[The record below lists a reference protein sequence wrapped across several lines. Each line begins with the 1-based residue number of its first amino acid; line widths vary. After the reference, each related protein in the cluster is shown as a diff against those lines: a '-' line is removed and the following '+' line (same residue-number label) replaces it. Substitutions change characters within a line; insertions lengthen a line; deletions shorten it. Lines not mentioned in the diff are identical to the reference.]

1 MDTGREQIDL
11 FLRRCDELMQSKFI
25 IADTKI
31 GELLQAIAASDLL
44 YAFFR
49 DITKDFDYP
58 AAKSKYM
65 NYAPYGK
72 MQKKLLFP
80 EDPAENL
87 AFIFCL
93 LMEFDNKTLDLGR
106 FLQEY
111 FYEDGSFYESF
122 YAFCNQVV
130 KPFRNAVKVMFCESF
145 EAPAPTAEVR
155 EEKSGKA
162 KKKGAYGSFS
172 VEEERKQLYASMLPD
187 AKKIDGMLLLNALER
202 AKDKS
207 LQAAL
212 LCGYIYFAQAVGRK
226 QAAEQASAEL
236 ENRKERL

>member
-58 AAKSKYM
+58 AAKNKYM
-65 NYAPYGK
+65 HYAPYGK
-72 MQKKLLFP
+72 TQKKLLFP
-80 EDPAENL
+80 EDPAEKL

-130 KPFRNAVKVMFCESF
+130 KPFKNAVRVMFSDSF
-145 EAPAPTAEVR
+145 ETASLTSETQNSESSKR
-155 EEKSGKA
+155 
-162 KKKGAYGSFS
+162 KKKGTYGCFS
-172 VEEERKQLYASMLPD
+172 VEEERRQLYSSLLPD
-187 AKKIDGMLLLNALER
+187 EKKVDGMLLLNALEK
-202 AKDKS
+202 AKDKA

-212 LCGYIYFAQAVGRK
+212 LCGYFYFAQAAGRK
-226 QAAEQASAEL
+226 QAAEQAAAEL
-236 ENRKERL
+236 EKRKERL

>member
-72 MQKKLLFP
+72 MQK
-80 EDPAENL
+80 N
-87 AFIFCL
+87 C
-93 LMEFDNKTLDLGR
+93 
-106 FLQEY
+106 
-111 FYEDGSFYESF
+111 
-122 YAFCNQVV
+122 C
-130 KPFRNAVKVMFCESF
+130 FRKIL
-145 EAPAPTAEVR
+145 
-155 EEKSGKA
+155 
-162 KKKGAYGSFS
+162 
-172 VEEERKQLYASMLPD
+172 RKILRS
-187 AKKIDGMLLLNALER
+187 
-202 AKDKS
+202 
-207 LQAAL
+207 
-212 LCGYIYFAQAVGRK
+212 YFAF
-226 QAAEQASAEL
+226 
-236 ENRKERL
+236 

>member
-72 MQKKLLFP
+72 TQKKLLFP
-80 EDPAENL
+80 EDPAEKL

-130 KPFRNAVKVMFCESF
+130 KPFKNAVKVMFSESF
-145 EAPAPTAEVR
+145 EAVPSSAEAQ
-155 EEKSGKA
+155 EEKHGKT
-162 KKKGAYGSFS
+162 KKKGTYGCFS

-187 AKKIDGMLLLNALER
+187 GKKVDGMLLLNALER
-202 AKDKS
+202 AKDKA

-226 QAAEQASAEL
+226 QAAELASAEL
-236 ENRKERL
+236 EKRKERL

>member
-58 AAKSKYM
+58 AAKDKYM

-72 MQKKLLFP
+72 TQKKLLFP
-80 EDPAENL
+80 QDPAEKL

-93 LMEFDNKTLDLGR
+93 LMEFDNKTMDLSR

-130 KPFRNAVKVMFCESF
+130 KPFKNAVKVMFREPHPLREGELS
-145 EAPAPTAEVR
+145 AER
-155 EEKSGKA
+155 EEAEMRKNGGTSA
-162 KKKGAYGSFS
+162 CFC
-172 VEEERKQLYASMLPD
+172 VETERKALYASALSD
-187 AKKIDGMLLLNALER
+187 AKKVDGMLLLNALES
-202 AKDKS
+202 AKGEA
-207 LQAAL
+207 LRAAL
-212 LCGYIYFAQAVGRK
+212 LCGYVYFAQSVGRAE
-226 QAAEQASAEL
+226 AARLAAKEL
-236 ENRKERL
+236 ESAKERL